1 MPWKK
6 APPIPPKQPSAPH
19 SLTIRDVLRLPVLVE
34 GLPRVLAGESRLDRT
49 VRWVHVT
56 ELLNPADFLE
66 GGEMVLTTGMPY
78 PEDTSRLRGYV
89 DQLADVGAAGL
100 IVELGHRYRK
110 VPDELTAACRA
121 RDLPLIELAR
131 GVRFIDVTQTVHAL
145 ILDAQGELLRR
156 GRRIQDV
163 FTGLTLRGATPEEL
177 VRTTAELTG
186 VPVVLEDLT
195 HRVMMCDLRGR
206 PYEPVVS
213 AWSRRSRAAP
223 TPQQVEPSGPEGW
236 LVAPVE
242 DHNGPWGRLILLD
255 GRQEPDADPEHV
267 LVLERAAVALTMA
280 RLAGSARWERR
291 AHRSVLRDLR
301 ERRFRSPADARARA
315 EALGLPAFGHRL
327 FAVLI
332 RHARTDSDGEH
343 LDERIAKELARTGV
357 RALVGEMAPGQI
369 GVLLALARASAW
381 QPVAE
386 RIGRLAREELGPDSV
401 VAVGPGVTDLSGI
414 ARSFEE
420 AAQTVDAMA
429 PGRTDRWFYV
439 PSDIGLPEL
448 LRVLRDDTRLQR
460 YAERQLARLIEHD
473 DRNGGDL
480 LVSLRAYLTAAGNKS
495 VAAKQTGM
503 SRQAFYQ
510 RLHTIERLLGCDL
523 QSGLQHTGL
532 HVAVL
537 VMDTQEDR
545 AAGSSGP

>member
-1 MPWKK
+1 MLMKH
-6 APPIPPKQPSAPH
+6 PSTGRF
-19 SLTIRDVLRLPVLVE
+19 LTVREVLELPVLVE
-34 GLPRVLAGESRLDRT
+34 GLPRVLAGESRLDRA

-66 GGEMVLTTGMPY
+66 GGELVLTTGMPY
-78 PEDTSRLRGYV
+78 PEDASKLRDYV

-110 VPDELTAACRA
+110 VPDELVAACRA
-121 RDLPLIELAR
+121 REVPLVELAR

-145 ILDAQGELLRR
+145 ILDAQGALLRR
-156 GRRIQDV
+156 GRDIQDI
-163 FTGLTLRGATPEEL
+163 FTALTLRGATPEEL
-177 VRTTAELTG
+177 VHITAELTG
-186 VPVVLEDLT
+186 APVVLEDLT
-195 HRVMMCDLRGR
+195 HRVLMCELLGR

-223 TPQQVEPSGPEGW
+223 TLEKIAPSGPEGW
-236 LVAPVE
+236 LIAPVE
-242 DHNGPWGRLILLD
+242 DHHGLWGRLILLD
-255 GRQEPDADPEHV
+255 RRQGPEPDPEHV

-280 RLAGSARWERR
+280 RLSGPAWWERR
-291 AHRSVLRDLR
+291 AHRSVLRDLC

-332 RHARTDSDGEH
+332 RHTKPDGEGEH
-343 LDERIAKELARTGV
+343 LDERIAKELERTGV
-357 RALVGEMAPGQI
+357 RALVGETAPGRI
-369 GVLLALARASAW
+369 GILLALAQASAW

-386 RIGRLAREELGPDSV
+386 RIGRLAREELGRDSV

-414 ARSFEE
+414 ARSWQEAEQTAEAITSASEE
-420 AAQTVDAMA
+420 
-429 PGRTDRWFYV
+429 RWFYV
-439 PSDIGLPEL
+439 PADVHLPEL
-448 LRVLRDDTRLQR
+448 LGVLRNDIRLQQ
-460 YAERQLARLIEHD
+460 YAERQLTRLVEHD
-473 DRNGGDL
+473 NRNGGDL
-480 LVSLRAYLTAAGNKS
+480 LPALRAYLAAAGNKS
-495 VAAKQTGM
+495 VAAKRAGM

-523 QSGLQHTGL
+523 ESGLQRTSL

-537 VMDTQEDR
+537 VLDAGG
-545 AAGSSGP
+545 AAAPGA

>member
-1 MPWKK
+1 MKAHSMPQKR
-6 APPIPPKQPSAPH
+6 PSVGH
-19 SLTIRDVLRLPVLVE
+19 FLTIMDVLRLPVLVE
-34 GLPRVLAGESRLDRT
+34 GLPRVLAGESRLDRA

-66 GGEMVLTTGMPY
+66 GGELVLTTGMPY
-78 PEDTSRLRGYV
+78 PEDSSKLRDYV

-100 IVELGHRYRK
+100 VLELGHRYQK
-110 VPDELTAACRA
+110 VPDELVAACRA
-121 RDLPLIELAR
+121 RDVPLVELAR

-145 ILDAQGELLRR
+145 ILDAQGALLRR
-156 GRRIQDV
+156 GGEIQDI
-163 FTGLTLRGATPEEL
+163 FTALTLRGAPPEEL
-177 VRTTAELTG
+177 VHITAELTG
-186 VPVVLEDLT
+186 APVVLEDLT
-195 HRVMMCDLRGR
+195 HRVMMCELLGR

-223 TPQQVEPSGPEGW
+223 TLEKILPSGPEGW
-236 LVAPVE
+236 LIAPVE
-242 DHNGPWGRLILLD
+242 DHHGPWGRIILLD
-255 GRQEPDADPEHV
+255 SRQGPEPDPEHV

-280 RLAGSARWERR
+280 RLAGPAWWERR
-291 AHRSVLRDLR
+291 AHRSVLRDLY

-327 FAVLI
+327 FAVQI
-332 RHARTDSDGEH
+332 RHTRTGGEGEQ
-343 LDERIAKELARTGV
+343 LDERIAEELAQTGI
-357 RALVGEMAPGQI
+357 RALVGETAPGRI
-369 GVLLALARASAW
+369 GVLIALAQASPW

-386 RIGRLAREELGPDSV
+386 RIGRLARAELGPDSV

-414 ARSFEE
+414 ARSWQQAE
-420 AAQTVDAMA
+420 QTADAVT
-429 PGRTDRWFYV
+429 PGSSDRWFHV

-448 LRVLRDDTRLQR
+448 LGVLRDDTRLQR
-460 YAERQLARLIEHD
+460 YAERRLTRLIEHD

-480 LVSLRAYLTAAGNKS
+480 LPALRAYLTAAGNKS
-495 VAAKQTGM
+495 VAAKLAGM

-523 QSGLQHTGL
+523 ESGLQRTSL

-537 VMDTQEDR
+537 VLDSR
-545 AAGSSGP
+545 GAAAPGT